1 MYTNLVVLFL
11 LSTSPTGLMSTN
23 PSSFKL
29 AVVKLI
35 QVCEDSFKYLITQFT
50 TSQYGFARLLIN
62 RLTTPTT

>member
-1 MYTNLVVLFL
+1 
-11 LSTSPTGLMSTN
+11 
-23 PSSFKL
+23 
-29 AVVKLI
+29 VKLI